1 MNIKSKDQYR
11 KFLYGIALAGMVL
24 IIWFGLSGSPAAR
37 AQEAVTPTPNDYY
50 TVNQVSLSD
59 GTVIE
64 KMIINGPP
72 VPPPGFEI
80 ERQAVSLPETN
91 ISAGIY
97 VLTVPA
103 YNWVFGCSA
112 VSGAMIAGY
121 YDRNGWPN
129 MYAGPTNGGV
139 MPLDNSSWG
148 SWTDGSP
155 YTYRNNP
162 LVASMEGEDGRIERG
177 SIDDYWV
184 KYFSTAPDPYITGG
198 WTQHTWGDAI
208 GDYMHTSQST
218 FGNNDAM
225 SFFYDNWSNPAAPL
239 TCGTIES
246 SPLPPDGTVGRKHF
260 YEARGYTVTDC
271 YNQFTDIGSQGYIP
285 EGFSFAQFKA
295 EIDAGRPVM
304 LNLTGHTIVG
314 VGYDDSS
321 NTIYIHDTWDYG
333 THAMTWGGS
342 YAGMKLVAVS
352 IVNLQPVDTVAPTGS
367 VVIDGGATYTTST
380 SVNLTLSA
388 TDAISGVAQM
398 SFSNNGSSWSA
409 WESYAT
415 NKSWTMSSGDGSK
428 TVYAQYK
435 DNAGNISS
443 TPATDTITF
452 DTVAPAGS
460 VVIDGGATYAAS
472 TSVNLTLS
480 ATDATSGVAQ
490 MSFSNNGTTWSAWE
504 SYAISKAWTLR
515 SGDGSK
521 AVYVRYN
528 DNAGKVSAPATDTIT
543 LDTVAP
549 AGAVV
554 IDGGATYAASTSVNL
569 TLSATDD
576 TSGVSQMSF
585 SNNGSTWSAWESYAI
600 SKAWTLSSGD
610 GSKTVFVRFKDT
622 VGKVSTTTTDG
633 IKLDTVA
640 PISSVV
646 IDGGATYAAS
656 TSVNLTP
663 SATDATSGVAQM
675 SLSNDGTTWSA
686 WESYA
691 ISKAWTLSSGDGSR
705 MVYVRF
711 KDTVG
716 NVSSNASD
724 TITLD
729 TVTPAGSVV
738 IDGGAT
744 YAASTSVNL
753 TLSATD
759 DTSGVAQMSF
769 GDNNINWSDWE
780 SFATS
785 KVWTLSSG
793 NGIKTVYAR
802 FRDLAGNESSPA
814 SNTIVLPWSVFFP
827 LILK

>member
-1 MNIKSKDQYR
+1 MSVKSKDQYR

-24 IIWFGLSGSPAAR
+24 IIWFGLSGSPAVR
-37 AQEAVTPTPNDYY
+37 AQEAATPTPNDYY

-80 ERQAVSLPETN
+80 ERQAVSLPKADA
-91 ISAGIY
+91 SASIN

-148 SWTDGSP
+148 TWTDGSP

-162 LVASMEGEDGRIERG
+162 LVASMEGEDGRTERG

-184 KYFSTAPDPYITGG
+184 KYFSTAPDPYITGD

-208 GDYMHTSQST
+208 GDYMHTSQSAY
-218 FGNNDAM
+218 GNKDAY

-239 TCGTIES
+239 TCDTIES
-246 SPLPPDGTVGRKHF
+246 SQLPPDGTVGRKHF

-271 YNQFTDIGSQGYIP
+271 YNQFTDYGSQGYIP
-285 EGFSFAQFKA
+285 GGFSFAQFKA

-314 VGYDDSS
+314 VGYDDAT
-321 NTIYIHDTWDYG
+321 NTIYIHDTWDYD
-333 THAMTWGGS
+333 THTMTWGDS

-352 IVNLQPVDTVAPTGS
+352 IVNLQPVDTIAPTGS

-415 NKSWTMSSGDGSK
+415 NKSWTLSSGDGSK

-460 VVIDGGATYAAS
+460 VVIDGGATFAAS
-472 TSVNLTLS
+472 TSVKLTLS
-480 ATDATSGVAQ
+480 ATDTTSGVAQ
-490 MSFSNNGTTWSAWE
+490 ISFSNDWSTWSAWE
-504 SYAISKAWTLR
+504 SYATNKSWTLS

-521 AVYVRYN
+521 TVYVRYQ
-528 DNAGKVSAPATDTIT
+528 DNAGNISTPATDTIT

-549 AGAVV
+549 AGSVV
-554 IDGGATYAASTSVNL
+554 IDGSATYAASTGVNL
-569 TLSATDD
+569 TLSATDA
-576 TSGVSQMSF
+576 TSGIAQMSF
-585 SNNGSTWSAWESYAI
+585 SNNGSTWSAWKSYAT

-610 GSKTVFVRFKDT
+610 GNKTVYAKYKDNA
-622 VGKVSTTTTDG
+622 GN
-633 IKLDTVA
+633 
-640 PISSVV
+640 IS
-646 IDGGATYAAS
+646 
-656 TSVNLTP
+656 
-663 SATDATSGVAQM
+663 DA
-675 SLSNDGTTWSA
+675 GT
-686 WESYA
+686 
-691 ISKAWTLSSGDGSR
+691 
-705 MVYVRF
+705 
-711 KDTVG
+711 
-716 NVSSNASD
+716 D

-729 TVTPAGSVV
+729 TVAPAGSVV

-744 YAASTSVNL
+744 FAASTSVNL

-759 DTSGVAQMSF
+759 DTSGVAQMRF
-769 GDNNINWSDWE
+769 GDNNINWSYWE

-802 FRDLAGNESSPA
+802 FRDLAGNESSSA